1 MSDKLKEF
9 ELTRTTTI
17 RERRF
22 VMATDLEEAE
32 TMVHDY
38 VDTYSKEVIEW
49 DCLDERQE
57 VDVEEV

>member
-22 VMATDLEEAE
+22 VIATDLEEAE
-32 TMVHDY
+32 TMVYDY
-38 VDTYSKEVIEW
+38 IDTYSKEEIEW
-49 DCLDERQE
+49 D
-57 VDVEEV
+57 